1 MTGRADLAADTDL
14 SRALTATFFV
24 VMQRMK
30 QHSQRAAAEYEM
42 SVAQVRALYELREP
56 LSMREL
62 AERLYL
68 DPSNLT
74 ALIDR
79 LEELGLVERTADAGD
94 RRIKRLV
101 ITARGTELSEE
112 IVGSVFAASP
122 VFGVLDD
129 REQRELLDLLTRL
142 AETPEP

>member
-1 MTGRADLAADTDL
+1 
-14 SRALTATFFV
+14 
-24 VMQRMK
+24 
-30 QHSQRAAAEYEM
+30 
-42 SVAQVRALYELREP
+42 
-56 LSMREL
+56 MREL

-94 RRIKRLV
+94 RRVKRLV

-112 IVGSVFAASP
+112 IIGSVFAASQ
-122 VFGVLDD
+122 VFAVLDD

-142 AETPEP
+142 VETPEP